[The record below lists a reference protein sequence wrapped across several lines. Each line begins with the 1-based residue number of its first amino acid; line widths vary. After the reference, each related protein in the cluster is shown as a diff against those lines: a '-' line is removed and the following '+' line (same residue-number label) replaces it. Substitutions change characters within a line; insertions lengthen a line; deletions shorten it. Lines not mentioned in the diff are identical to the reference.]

1 MANRELSLAMHIG
14 GGDTDRATPGPRRP
28 MPQGWNR
35 DDDERWRRRGCSREE
50 EDKEIRERSRARRWV
65 RRAGEASRRHHRRV
79 LQGREND
86 SGEGGQNL
94 VRSFR
99 RQMKTSHNQ
108 RRARWSILSVIAL
121 QHGQRKRKIEESD
134 GNPIN
139 RNGGMI

>member
-65 RRAGEASRRHHRRV
+65 RRAGEASRRRHRRV

-99 RQMKTSHNQ
+99 RQMKTYLIIKEGQDGPFSRSSLSSTVKENGKSK
-108 RRARWSILSVIAL
+108 RATEIL
-121 QHGQRKRKIEESD
+121 
-134 GNPIN
+134 
-139 RNGGMI
+139 